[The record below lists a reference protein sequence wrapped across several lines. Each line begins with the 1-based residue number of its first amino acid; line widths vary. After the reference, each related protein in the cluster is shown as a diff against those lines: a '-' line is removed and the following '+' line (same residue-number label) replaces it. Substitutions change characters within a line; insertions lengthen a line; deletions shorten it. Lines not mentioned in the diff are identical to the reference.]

1 MTPVRIVYEALQPG
15 DEVINISPK
24 AKVRG
29 PFKVIDV
36 EDSFPEPQVHIHRR
50 SHGGHA
56 YEGFL
61 NRSHVVRIELGQ
73 SVQQALIA
81 HVPANLRCQ
90 ICNLRPGS
98 ESHFITVPIPK
109 AFTRL
114 CVEDRTDITQEIRK
128 RVSATVAEVFAEAKA
143 KQLKKTLQT

>member
-1 MTPVRIVYEALQPG
+1 MTSDLQPG
-15 DEVINISPK
+15 DQVVVLRPRV
-24 AKVRG
+24 AQRG
-29 PFKVIDV
+29 PLRVRELDKEHDQV
-36 EDSFPEPQVHIHRR
+36 EVEHRTA
-50 SHGGHA
+50 GH
-56 YEGFL
+56 
-61 NRSHVVRIELGQ
+61 HVVRRCFNLNEVIKLEPGQ
-73 SVQQALIA
+73 TVQQALTI
-81 HVPANLRCQ
+81 HVAPNQRCQ